1 MKISQ
6 ISLFKS
12 LKYILGNYE
21 GFKKV
26 VMGII
31 LIDLIAENQPA
42 MRENNSKKNKSRK
55 FAATRD

>member
-12 LKYILGNYE
+12 LKYILGHYE
-21 GFKKV
+21 GFKEV

-42 MRENNSKKNKSRK
+42 IRENISKKNFKN
-55 FAATRD
+55 FF